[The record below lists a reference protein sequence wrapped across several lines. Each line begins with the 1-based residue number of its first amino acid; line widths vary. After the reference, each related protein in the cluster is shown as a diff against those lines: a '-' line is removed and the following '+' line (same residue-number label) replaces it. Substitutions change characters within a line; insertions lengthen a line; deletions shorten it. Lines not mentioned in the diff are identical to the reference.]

1 MRWRPSDDRGMVT
14 VEAAV
19 AVSALLVAV
28 WLGANG
34 LTAVTEQMRCADAA
48 REAARLA
55 ARGERQRGEEAAG
68 RIVGGAQVLVDVQG
82 DAISVVVSKR
92 GPLGLPLSARA
103 FAVPEPR

>member
-1 MRWRPSDDRGMVT
+1 MVT
-14 VEAAV
+14 VEAAI
-19 AVSALLVAV
+19 AVCALLVAV
-28 WLGANG
+28 VLAANG

-68 RIVGGAQVLVDVQG
+68 RIVGGANVLINEQA
-82 DAISVVVSKR
+82 DAIEVVVSKR